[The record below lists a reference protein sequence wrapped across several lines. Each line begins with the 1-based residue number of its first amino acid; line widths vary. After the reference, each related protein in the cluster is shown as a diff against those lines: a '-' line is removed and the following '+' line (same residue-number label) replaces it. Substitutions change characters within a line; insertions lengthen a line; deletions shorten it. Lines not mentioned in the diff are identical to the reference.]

1 MKLKSITVRTLWSTF
16 FFVLLAGLAQGLQA
30 AEKKKVTWT
39 SKYGPVQQ
47 RIAAPVGGQA
57 GHDLVQQ
64 VRQDMTASS
73 DADFDGTTVVVTGQS
88 DLVKGSGPI
97 RGYATRTH
105 KNGDQSFMKYEGTVK
120 RSGDAINWQTLA
132 DGTVEFIGGTGKFA
146 NIKGSGTFTS
156 KAGPDGGGA
165 TVTVDVEY

>member
-1 MKLKSITVRTLWSTF
+1 MNLKSLAVSTLWSTL

-30 AEKKKVTWT
+30 AEKKKITWT

-47 RIAAPVGGQA
+47 RIAAPVGGQP

-64 VRQDMTASS
+64 VRQDMTASG
-73 DADFDGTTVVVTGQS
+73 DADFDGTMVVVTGQG
-88 DLVKGSGPI
+88 DTVKGSGPI

-105 KNGDQSFMKYEGTVK
+105 KNGDQTFMKYEGTVK
-120 RSGDAINWQTLA
+120 RSGDAVNWQTLA
-132 DGTVEFIGGTGKFA
+132 DGAVEFIGGTGKFA
-146 NIKGSGTFTS
+146 NIKGKGTYTS

-165 TVTVDVEY
+165 NVTMDVEY